1 MDDRWMDDLGKMW
14 IVRIS
19 KDTEP
24 IQRQKEN
31 SPLNTENE

>member
-1 MDDRWMDDLGKMW
+1 MDGDMW
-14 IVRIS
+14 TVQIS

-31 SPLNTENE
+31 SPFNTENE